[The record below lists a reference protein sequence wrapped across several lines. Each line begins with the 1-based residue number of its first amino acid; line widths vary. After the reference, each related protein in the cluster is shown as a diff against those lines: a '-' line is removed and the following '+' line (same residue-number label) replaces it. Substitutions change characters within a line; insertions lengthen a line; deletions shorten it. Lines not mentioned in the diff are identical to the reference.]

1 MPVRVRASSVQPAA
15 VRQPRPLQPLAP
27 TPLAPSRT
35 ELIESAPRPG
45 HTDPGGALD
54 SLRTEVLASRRRA
67 WVKRSSRASGHI
79 PLEELAVVL
88 SPSRS
93 SQFDVLVGEDR
104 APDVRQKLAS
114 ALVRG
119 NDQANDAY
127 KFSPHSDGYTYGT
140 NRWRFNLAEVG
151 LAMATVEGARQLNPR
166 NSRMWVVGRAVC
178 YPVCYANDAH
188 TDLATGRI
196 RPSRLRSDLFA
207 KLGRLSPYVQLALDF
222 EIGQNTNG
230 FVDDEDGGEDL
241 DLALDED
248 YYLDAA
254 ADELPRMVLAAYAS
268 NRHAGLLRVH
278 VGEAVM
284 DDRGQLYWGWIE
296 ELPVVRE
303 PRGGVQLVGGGSG
316 ASFADA
322 PEPPLDLGQADGP
335 DDVPEA
341 KPENPDKVQDD
352 QPDA

>member
-1 MPVRVRASSVQPAA
+1 MV
-15 VRQPRPLQPLAP
+15 AP
-27 TPLAPSRT
+27 HL
-35 ELIESAPRPG
+35 
-45 HTDPGGALD
+45 
-54 SLRTEVLASRRRA
+54 
-67 WVKRSSRASGHI
+67 
-79 PLEELAVVL
+79 
-88 SPSRS
+88 
-93 SQFDVLVGEDR
+93 SQFDALVGEDR
-104 APDVRQKLAS
+104 APDIRQKLVS
-114 ALVRG
+114 TLVRG

-127 KFSPHSDGYTYGT
+127 TFSPHSDGYTYGT

-178 YPVCYANDAH
+178 YPVCYANDTHA
-188 TDLATGRI
+188 DVLNARI

-222 EIGQNTNG
+222 EIDGQVDNG

-254 ADELPRMVLAAYAS
+254 AHELPRMVVTAYSS

-284 DDRGQLYWGWIE
+284 DERGRLYWGWIE
-296 ELPVVRE
+296 ELPIVRE
-303 PRGGVQLVGGGSG
+303 SSGGLHVIDDG
-316 ASFADA
+316 AGPGFADA
-322 PEPPLDLGQADGP
+322 PEPELDLGQP
-335 DDVPEA
+335 DRPDEA
-341 KPENPDKVQDD
+341 PDQDSEEPGEKQAD